1 MRTALDYARG
11 GYHGKP
17 CILLKLRY
25 GQHAAV
31 AHGGTNLAER
41 RSDIVLQA
49 ACIRHI
55 RVHALFKA
63 ELCRAA
69 KVVALPVPRAVASLS
84 LVFLVVVAVD
94 ANLFGGAFVKP

>member
-41 RSDIVLQA
+41 RTDIILQA
-49 ACIRHI
+49 ACIRYI
-55 RVHALFKA
+55 SVHALFKA
-63 ELCRAA
+63 ELCRTA
-69 KVVALPVPRAVASLS
+69 KIVALPVPRAVAALAP
-84 LVFLVVVAVD
+84 VFLIVVAVD
-94 ANLFGGAFVKP
+94 ANLFGGALVKP